1 MHRILHEFFFHL
13 ADDKG
18 HEKLLNEIKG
28 VESAN
33 YKLRC
38 LVWVNFPMAYTQASL
53 ILNSPLAHLNIL
65 IFVRNIIQVVLL
77 VYMTLVVCLLIGS
90 QYIQPLSKSR
100 CHAIWNDETVVEEEK
115 DAYAKDRFEH
125 NAFILFNLAQFL
137 FYLGWLTVA
146 KIMLNPFGEDPGEL
160 FLPAIY
166 CQGGTIRGQN

>member
-1 MHRILHEFFFHL
+1 
-13 ADDKG
+13 
-18 HEKLLNEIKG
+18 
-28 VESAN
+28 
-33 YKLRC
+33 
-38 LVWVNFPMAYTQASL
+38 MAYTQASL

-100 CHAIWNDETVVEEEK
+100 CHAIWNNETVVEEEK

-160 FLPAIY
+160 FLPAIQPADIGWPTGNGKKLSN
-166 CQGGTIRGQN
+166 CQACCLAQLCLAAAYFLSISCGPSWARALYSLG